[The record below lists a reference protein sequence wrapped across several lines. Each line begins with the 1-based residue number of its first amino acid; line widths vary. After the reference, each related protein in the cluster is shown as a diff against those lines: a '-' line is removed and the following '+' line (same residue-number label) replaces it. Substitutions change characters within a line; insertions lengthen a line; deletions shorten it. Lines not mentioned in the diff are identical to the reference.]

1 MRGGGLT
8 MGGMQAKFFIQ
19 SPWLRRSAWALAGL
33 VVVWAVGWL
42 AVPPILKNQ
51 AEKIASQQLGRKV
64 SIGAVDFKPWSL
76 ELTVTDLAV
85 ATADGTGEQLKIDR
99 LYIDSELESLLRL
112 APVVD
117 ALTMDTPT
125 LRITHQGDG
134 RYDIDD
140 ILARLTPPDDAMPG
154 DPPRFALYNLTLNG
168 GAVDFTDQTVH
179 RTHVLRGLAIH
190 LPFLSNLPSQREV
203 KVTPRLAFQLNGSSF
218 DSAAEGTPFAQTHK
232 TDARLR
238 ISGLNLAP
246 YLGYLPAR
254 LPVRLQSAV
263 LGADLKLA
271 FEQAPQTMVRLSGTL
286 QADGVALANA
296 PAAGIAGPGS
306 DLLAFRSL
314 QLVLDDVRPL
324 ERRIQ
329 LAKVALDS
337 PVLAVRRDAAGRLN
351 LALAAEAS
359 GAGNEPSKSS
369 KNIAR
374 NDQLTGANGLKSTQ
388 TAVINP
394 TPPWAVEVA
403 QLALRS
409 GVVRWSD
416 TRTPRPAELTLTD
429 LTLDASGIVWPFA
442 QPLQFS
448 GAGLIGGPAP
458 ADATRAPNLRFAGQ
472 ATDRRATVTA
482 SVGPLPLA
490 LGGPYLAD
498 FLVPAL
504 SGEVQADLAVNWA
517 AAEAGRDAAL
527 TIQAKTLSLDNLA
540 LRAAPPVSRKAA
552 GRAVGKEPSQPASIP
567 DKARHASAALASVKK
582 IDVTDAQIDVSGQSV
597 TVARLAATRPMAR
610 VERDTDGRWMFE
622 RWRPSAG
629 QPATAPAAPA
639 AKSGPSSAVRS
650 PAAPA
655 WKVLLSDVSLV
666 GGVVGYVDRATP
678 KPVEFEVTG
687 LRVAL
692 KNFSPDARKPSPLTV
707 SARVSAG
714 QTEPGRV
721 DYQGNLALAPLSAA
735 GQVQIVRLPV
745 HAFEP
750 YFGSTL
756 NIELLRADASFKGR
770 VRYADS
776 AAGPTVEVA
785 GDTALEDL
793 RAQSVPVSAMA
804 SGTNTGTASAA
815 LFVPE
820 EILSWKTLNLR
831 GLAVSL
837 APGTATSVVVAET
850 ALSDFFA
857 RVIID
862 PTGRINL
869 QDLVKSSG
877 APSTAAGA
885 APGSTAAAGATA
897 AVAIRP
903 VTSTTAMT
911 PSGTATV
918 VATGPSGPAPRID
931 VGPISLVNGK
941 VLFSDRFVQPN
952 YTANLSE
959 LTGRL
964 SAFSSVS
971 PAGGPQLADLE
982 LRGRAEGTAS
992 LEILGRLNPLARPLA
1007 LDITGKVRDLE
1018 LPPLSPYSVKY
1029 AGYGIERGKLSVD
1042 VAYKVLP
1049 DGQLTA
1055 SNNVVLNQLGFG
1067 DKVEGAPASLPVKLA
1082 VALLADRNGVIDIN
1096 LPISGSLN
1104 DPQFRLGPVIF
1115 KVIVNLIAKA
1125 ITSPFSLLASA
1136 FGGGG
1141 DELSVVKFAP
1151 GSAVLAADARAGL
1164 DKVAKALAD
1173 RPALSM
1179 TVVGTASL
1187 EAERDGYK
1195 RERLNAL
1202 VQAEK
1207 RRAALAAGQTPT
1219 AAITVAAAE
1228 YPALLKQV
1236 YRRADIPKPRNLIG
1250 MAKDLP
1256 GPEME
1261 ALLLAS
1267 IPVTNEAMREL
1278 ALQRGVA
1285 VKDYLASRQL
1295 PVERLFLGAV
1305 KTAEGGTTGAANA
1318 GGAAPTAWSP
1328 RAELSLNNR

>member
-1 MRGGGLT
+1 
-8 MGGMQAKFFIQ
+8 MQTKFFIQ
-19 SPWLRRSAWALAGL
+19 PPWRRRLVWTLAGIL
-33 VVVWAVGWL
+33 GAWAVGWL

-51 AEKIASQQLGRKV
+51 AEKVASQQLGRKV

-76 ELTVTDLAV
+76 ELTVTDLAM
-85 ATADGTGEQLKIDR
+85 ATADGSGEQLKIQR

-117 ALTMDTPT
+117 ALTVDTPT
-125 LRITHQGDG
+125 LRITHLGDG
-134 RYDIDD
+134 HYDIDD
-140 ILARLTPPDDAMPG
+140 ILARLQQPG
-154 DPPRFALYNLTLNG
+154 DQPAGSPPRFALYNLALTG

-179 RTHVLRGLAIH
+179 RTHELRGLDISV
-190 LPFLSNLPSQREV
+190 PFLSNLASQREV
-203 KVTPRLAFQLNGSSF
+203 KVAPRLAFRLNGSVF

-238 ISGLNLAP
+238 ISALDLAP
-246 YLGYLPAR
+246 YLGYLPAT

-263 LGADLKLA
+263 LGADIQLA
-271 FEQAPQTMVRLSGTL
+271 FEQTPQTIVRLRGSL
-286 QADGVALANA
+286 QANDVVVANVPATGVK
-296 PAAGIAGPGS
+296 GDPGG
-306 DLLAFRSL
+306 DLLAFKSL

-359 GAGNEPSKSS
+359 GAGGGSSNNS
-369 KNIAR
+369 KNIAN
-374 NDQLTGANGLKSTQ
+374 NDQSTGAKGQKSTQ
-388 TAVINP
+388 TAVTNP

-403 QLALRS
+403 QVALRS

-416 TRTPRPAELTLTD
+416 NSTPRPAELALAD
-429 LTLDASGIVWPFA
+429 LSLDASGIAWPFV

-448 GAGLIGGPAP
+448 GAGQIEGAAP
-458 ADATRAPNLRFAGQ
+458 AGANRAPNLRFAGQ

-504 SGEVQADLAVNWA
+504 SGEVQADLVVNWA

-552 GRAVGKEPSQPASIP
+552 GRAVGKGSSQAASVP

-639 AKSGPSSAVRS
+639 AKSGPSGTASP

-666 GGVVGYVDRATP
+666 DGVVGYADRATP

-692 KNFSPDARKPSPLTV
+692 KNFSPDARKPSPLAV

-714 QTEPGRV
+714 QTDPGRV

-815 LFVPE
+815 LWVPE
-820 EILSWKTLNLR
+820 EILSWKALSLR

-869 QDLVKSSG
+869 QDLVKSSA
-877 APSTAAGA
+877 APS
-885 APGSTAAAGATA
+885 AAAGA
-897 AVAIRP
+897 
-903 VTSTTAMT
+903 STTAVT

-971 PAGGPQLADLE
+971 PAGSPQLADLE

-992 LEILGRLNPLARPLA
+992 LEILGQLNPLARPLA
-1007 LDITGKVRDLE
+1007 LDIAGKVRDLE

-1042 VAYKVLP
+1042 VAYKVAP

-1055 SNNVVLNQLGFG
+1055 SNNVVLNQLSFG
-1067 DKVEGAPASLPVKLA
+1067 DKVEGATASLPVKLA

-1115 KVIVNLIAKA
+1115 KVVVNLIVKA

-1141 DELSVVKFAP
+1141 DELSAVKFAP

-1164 DKVAKALAD
+1164 DKVAKALVD
-1173 RPALSM
+1173 RPALTM

-1187 EAERDGYK
+1187 AAERDGYK

-1202 VQAEK
+1202 MQAEK

-1219 AAITVAAAE
+1219 VAITVAAAE

-1267 IPVTNEAMREL
+1267 IPVTDEAMREL

-1295 PVERLFLGAV
+1295 PVERLFLGAAKAV
-1305 KTAEGGTTGAANA
+1305 EGNAAGAGADAGKAGAAATA
-1318 GGAAPTAWSP
+1318 GWSP
-1328 RAELSLNNR
+1328 RAELSLKTR